1 MKRILLATKNMNKL
15 REFKQILFKY
25 DYEVISLSDLNDND
39 EVEETGT
46 TFRENAL
53 IKARYYYNKY
63 QIDTVSDDSGI
74 SIDYLNGFP
83 GIYSARFLKQ
93 YDYDKKNNILLDI
106 MYDVDNRK
114 AHYTCDIALIMDGK
128 EHVFEGIMNGT
139 IAYETKGTN
148 GFGYDPIFY
157 MSEYHMNVAEMS
169 QELKNEISHRAIAL
183 KEMVK
188 YFEKNV

>member
-63 QIDTVSDDSGI
+63 Q
-74 SIDYLNGFP
+74 FE
-83 GIYSARFLKQ
+83 FL
-93 YDYDKKNNILLDI
+93 I
-106 MYDVDNRK
+106 
-114 AHYTCDIALIMDGK
+114 H
-128 EHVFEGIMNGT
+128 
-139 IAYETKGTN
+139 
-148 GFGYDPIFY
+148 P
-157 MSEYHMNVAEMS
+157 
-169 QELKNEISHRAIAL
+169 
-183 KEMVK
+183 
-188 YFEKNV
+188 